1 VLAAHRATADAAG
14 VDWKSAVYRK
24 VEEEVKANRGLTIER
39 MVKLGRVSRS
49 GFYRFDGDAKPSL
62 GTDMDLRDAIQRIA
76 LQWPSYGRPRITA
89 ELRRQGWTVNPKR
102 VYRILREDNL
112 LCVRKRKF
120 VVTTDSN
127 HGRKIYP
134 NLASQMV
141 LTSVDQ
147 LWRADIT
154 YIRLQ
159 DEFVYLAVI
168 LDAYSRRV
176 IGWALDR
183 TLEDELTLA
192 ALQMAIARRIVQPG
206 LVHHSDRGSQYASND
221 YTDLLKEHGIEI
233 SMSRKAN
240 PWDNAACESF
250 MKTLKYEEVH
260 RNEYRDLA
268 ETRAAIHEFLEKVY
282 NRKRLHSALGYRP
295 PVEFERNLAASNNKQ
310 AAARQ
315 LSL

>member
-1 VLAAHRATADAAG
+1 M
-14 VDWKSAVYRK
+14 
-24 VEEEVKANRGLTIER
+24 KANRGLTVER
-39 MVKLGRVSRS
+39 MAELGQVSRS
-49 GFYRFDGDAKPSL
+49 GYYRFDRDARP
-62 GTDMDLRDAIQRIA
+62 GPDADIELRDAIQRIA
-76 LQWPSYGRPRITA
+76 LEWPSYGRPRITA
-89 ELRRQGWTVNPKR
+89 ELRRRGWTVNPKR

-120 VVTTDSN
+120 IVTTDSS
-127 HGRKIYP
+127 HGRKVYP
-134 NLASQMV
+134 NLARQMV
-141 LTSVDQ
+141 LTGVDQ

-154 YIRLQ
+154 YIRLRE
-159 DEFVYLAVI
+159 EFVFLAVI

-192 ALQMAIARRIVQPG
+192 ALRMAMAHRVVQPG
-206 LVHHSDRGSQYASND
+206 LVHHSDRGSQYASNE
-221 YTDLLKEHGIEI
+221 YTDLLRNSGIDI

-260 RNEYRDLA
+260 RNEYRHLGEA
-268 ETRAAIHEFLEKVY
+268 RAAIHEFLEKIY
-282 NRKRLHSALGYRP
+282 NGKRLHSALGYLP
-295 PVEFERNLAASNNKQ
+295 PAEFERNLAAQNKKD

-315 LSL
+315 LS

>member
-1 VLAAHRATADAAG
+1 
-14 VDWKSAVYRK
+14 
-24 VEEEVKANRGLTIER
+24 

-49 GFYRFDGDAKPSL
+49 GFYRFDENAEPGPDPH
-62 GTDMDLRDAIQRIA
+62 MDLRDDIQRIA
-76 LQWPSYGRPRITA
+76 LAWPSYGRPRITA
-89 ELRRQGWTVNPKR
+89 ELRHQGWRVNPKL
-102 VYRILREDNL
+102 VYRLMREDNL

-127 HGRKIYP
+127 HTRRIYP
-134 NLASQMV
+134 NLAPGLI
-141 LTSVDQ
+141 LTAPDQ

-154 YIRLQ
+154 YIRLR
-159 DEFVYLAVI
+159 DEFVFLAVI

-183 TLEDELTLA
+183 TMEDELTLT
-192 ALQMAIARRIVQPG
+192 ALRMALSRRVVQAG

-221 YTDLLKEHGIEI
+221 YTDLLKANGILI
-233 SMSRKAN
+233 SMSRKGN

-250 MKTLKYEEVH
+250 MKTLKYEEVL

-268 ETRAAIHEFLEKVY
+268 EARASIREFLEKVY
-282 NRKRLHSALGYRP
+282 NQKRLHSALGYLP
-295 PVEFERNLAASNNKQ
+295 PAEFERNHKE

-315 LSL
+315 LSV